1 MEFLQRTPFFR
12 LLLPFIL
19 GIILYQYM
27 EFLHGVVYALSAL
40 SVLLAGGSFICRSPT
55 RQFQF
60 RWLFGFGIF
69 VFMLTLSYLL
79 CSEHEK
85 ADAFDH
91 LYQKGIYRIEI
102 TSAPVEKANTY
113 QCKADVISFYDS
125 RRKPAHGQAILYIQ
139 KDKSA
144 SKLLYGDRLLVR
156 ADFTAPDKALNPD
169 GFDYAAYLKRQ
180 GTGAT
185 CYIPSGCW
193 QLNGRNTGFSIRR
206 AACECRNY
214 LLGIYRKFHIQ
225 GDEFAVMAAL
235 TLGYTNDLQPDLRAS
250 YSDAG
255 VMHILALAGLHIGII
270 YVVLDFLLGFMYKS
284 RRQKVLKS
292 MIIMVLLWAF
302 AFLTGMSAS
311 VIRATL
317 MFSFVTLASTFGR
330 KSQIYNT
337 LFMSMLL
344 MLLINPGYLFNVSYQ
359 LSYAAVLSIV
369 FFRPIIAKVYV
380 PANKLTEYTWDI
392 FTVSLAA
399 QVGTTPFT
407 LYYFQQFPN
416 YFLITNIIALP
427 LTSIII
433 YLAMGLLIVS
443 FIPYLSVCI
452 GYLLNSTVWLLNFVI
467 VSVRN
472 LPFSVSHISLDIR
485 QSMVL
490 FLAIL
495 CLSGYYLNRKFI
507 PLFIGL
513 ASLLIAC
520 LFDLQV
526 NYQTLTTKRMIVYAG
541 LKNTHVSFINKSRN
555 YVFTTDS
562 LEIMRL
568 AKPYWQNQKLEQPL
582 FLHRN
587 NWFCNGFASYEGN
600 KILILTEDLLKKK
613 TTGTPLDLDY
623 LIIGNRLKP
632 KMEQILECVHPG
644 KVIVDKSI
652 SKWYTGNIKQICRSR
667 KIGFYS
673 VSEQGAY
680 ILNIKD

>member
-19 GIILYQYM
+19 GIILYQYV
-27 EFLHGVVYALSAL
+27 EFLHGVLYALFAL
-40 SVLLAGGSFICRSPT
+40 SVLLAGGSFIWRSPT

-60 RWLFGFGIF
+60 RWLFGIGIF
-69 VFMLTLSYLL
+69 VFMFALAYLL
-79 CSEHEK
+79 CSENEK
-85 ADAFDH
+85 ADVFDH
-91 LYQKGIYRIEI
+91 LHQKGIYRIEI

-113 QCKADVISFYDS
+113 QCKADIISFYDS
-125 RRKPAHGQAILYIQ
+125 RWKPVNGRANLYIQ
-139 KDKSA
+139 KDNSA
-144 SKLLYGDRLLVR
+144 SKLLFGDRLLVE
-156 ADFTAPDKALNPD
+156 ADFTTPDKALNPD

-180 GTGAT
+180 GIGAT
-185 CYIPSGCW
+185 CYIPSASW
-193 QLNGRNTGFSIRR
+193 ELVGRNTGFSIRR

-225 GDEFAVMAAL
+225 GDEFAVLAAL
-235 TLGYTNDLQPDLRAS
+235 TLGYTNDLQPDLRAG

-270 YVVLDFLLGFMYKS
+270 YVVLEFLLGFMNKT

-292 MIIMVLLWAF
+292 MIIMVLLWGF
-302 AFLTGMSAS
+302 AFLTGLSAS

-317 MFSFVTLASTFGR
+317 MFSFVTLASSFGR
-330 KSQIYNT
+330 RSQIYNT

-359 LSYAAVLSIV
+359 LSYAAVLSII
-369 FFRPIIAKVYV
+369 FFRPIIAKIYV
-380 PANKLTEYTWDI
+380 PANKLTGYAWDI

-433 YLAMGLLIVS
+433 YLAIGLLVVS
-443 FIPYLSVCI
+443 FIPYLSVCVA
-452 GYLLNSTVWLLNFVI
+452 YLLNRTVWLLNFVI
-467 VSVRN
+467 LSVRD
-472 LPFSVSHISLDIR
+472 LPFSVSHFSLDIR

-490 FLAIL
+490 SLAIL

-513 ASLLIAC
+513 VCMLITC
-520 LFDLQV
+520 LFNFQV

-541 LKNTHVSFINKSRN
+541 LKNTHVSFINKNRN
-555 YVFTTDS
+555 YVYTTDS

-568 AKPYWQNQKLEQPL
+568 AKPFWQNQKLEQPV
-582 FLHRN
+582 FLHKN
-587 NWFCNGFASYEGN
+587 NWFCNGFAIYEGN

-613 TTGTPLDLDY
+613 TTDTPLDLDY
-623 LIIGNRLKP
+623 LIIGNHLNP
-632 KMEQILECVHPG
+632 KIEQVLECVHPR

-652 SKWYTGNIKQICRSR
+652 SKWYTGNIKQICRNR